1 MGELTGMWKLII
13 YGRIDRNLEADYIWA
28 ICGSRLY
35 MGEICGSRLYMDEL
49 TGMLTGMWKQEELSG
64 MWKQIIYGRID
75 RNVEADYI
83 WAN

>member
-1 MGELTGMWKLII
+1 MAGMWKQIIYGRIDRNVEADYMLGELTGCGSRLYMGELTGMWKKII
-13 YGRIDRNLEADYIWA
+13 CY
-28 ICGSRLY
+28 GSRLY
-35 MGEICGSRLYMDEL
+35 MGEL
-49 TGMLTGMWKQEELSG
+49 TG

>member
-13 YGRIDRNLEADYIWA
+13 YGRIDRNLEAVHMWDYI
-28 ICGSRLY
+28 
-35 MGEICGSRLYMDEL
+35 EL
-49 TGMLTGMWKQEELSG
+49 TG